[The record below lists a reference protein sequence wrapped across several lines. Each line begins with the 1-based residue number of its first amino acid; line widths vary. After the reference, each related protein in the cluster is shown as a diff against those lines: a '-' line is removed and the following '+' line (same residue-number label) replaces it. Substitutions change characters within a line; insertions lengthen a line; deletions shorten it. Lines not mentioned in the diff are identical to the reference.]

1 MFKDKAGDRILGLLA
16 LAEQQNTDLQGKGGV
31 VVDPFSDD
39 LLIGNKT
46 VEEMFGRY
54 KKPIPGSNKGFDDL
68 DDATKK
74 YIMNLLNNKKAD
86 VKLFDDEGYQLVDG
100 KRAEDWFN
108 EGTGIEKGGFENAP
122 PWLRDQLWKKD
133 LEKRRELGL
142 EPSV

>member
-1 MFKDKAGDRILGLLA
+1 MTQMAGEKILGLLA

-31 VVDPFSDD
+31 VVDPFSDEP
-39 LLIGNKT
+39 LIGMDLGGKT
-46 VEEMFGRY
+46 WEEQWMQ
-54 KKPIPGSNKGFDDL
+54 KGKINLPKDFDKM

-74 YIMNLLNNKKAD
+74 YILGT
-86 VKLFDDEGYQLVDG
+86 LF
-100 KRAEDWFN
+100 KRADASDSWN

>member
-1 MFKDKAGDRILGLLA
+1 MAGEKILGLLA

-31 VVDPFSDD
+31 AVDPFSDD